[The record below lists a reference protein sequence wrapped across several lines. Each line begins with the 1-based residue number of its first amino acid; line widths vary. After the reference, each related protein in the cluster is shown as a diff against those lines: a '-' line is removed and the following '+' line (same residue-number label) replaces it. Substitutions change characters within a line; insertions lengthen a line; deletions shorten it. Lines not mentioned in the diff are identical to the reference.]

1 MNQSPRK
8 PPIRANEASP
18 ADEAVLPPV
27 FIHSLFRSGS
37 TWLFDVF
44 RRAEAGY
51 WCYQEPFH
59 EELRRL
65 NSNPDALL
73 AVHTDMAR
81 SMRHPALERPYFYE
95 FHAIREH
102 IGDSFQPCI
111 SYASFFDPSI
121 CPAFDDYTSRLIRHA
136 QGRPVLQCCRSFG
149 RVAHLRQQYG
159 GVHIYLWR
167 NPWDQW
173 WSYQINDYFDAR
185 SLAILHACNAPPVI
199 KLLRDELS
207 IDNELLRG
215 HEDDFSRLDKIP
227 MSLESR
233 YLAFYGL
240 WLFSLIEN
248 RPQADVDINIDQL
261 ATDAEYRARVTTLLR
276 DCGVTGLDFS
286 TCAVPQ
292 AQFGSDDKE
301 FFGLIERRV
310 QQLFAI
316 AGYDITVLHDV
327 IRLQALTQPAPAA
340 QSDTAMRDAMRSRGV
355 ARRYA
360 HHAFVATR
368 QRVQTTDQLNAVA
381 HERDAALAK
390 AGAAEAL
397 AQQAER
403 QAQAAEIRA
412 NQAEALA
419 GQAKTQALAAETR
432 TARSFSERDAA
443 LAKADQ
449 LHSELMRLYA
459 SKSWRATLPLRRGM
473 RFLKSVLRPPA
484 LVMMRW
490 VLRHSR
496 IRAVFRRL
504 LGPFPWVTAQLRALA
519 RHRGLLE
526 PTGSP
531 VSPEGQHS
539 TPLESGSAEVHP
551 PKLSAEEI
559 ESPAADP
566 REPTGPAMSSR
577 TAEIYARLL
586 AMRASKAFRGYD

>member
-1 MNQSPRK
+1 MKPSPRK
-8 PPIRANEASP
+8 PFIRANEASP

-37 TWLFDVF
+37 TWLFDAF

-59 EELRRL
+59 EELRKL
-65 NSNPDALL
+65 SPNPDALL
-73 AVHTDMAR
+73 SVHTDMAR
-81 SMRHPALERPYFYE
+81 SMRHPALECPYFYE

-111 SYASFFDPSI
+111 SYASFFDPTI

-149 RVAHLRQQYG
+149 RVAYLRRQYN
-159 GVHIYLWR
+159 GVHIHLWR

-173 WSYQINDYFDAR
+173 WSYQIHDYFDA
-185 SLAILHACNAPPVI
+185 SNLAILHACNAPPVI
-199 KLLRDELS
+199 NLLRDELS

-215 HEDDFSRLDKIP
+215 HEDDVSRFEQIP

-248 RPQADVDINIDQL
+248 RPQAEVDINIDQL
-261 ATDAEYRARVTTLLR
+261 ATDAEYRARATTVLEDR
-276 DCGVTGLDFS
+276 GVTDLNFS

-292 AQFGSDDKE
+292 AQFGPDDKE
-301 FFGLIERRV
+301 FFEPLERRV
-310 QQLFAI
+310 HQLFVM
-316 AGYDITVLHDV
+316 AGYDVTVLHDA
-327 IRLQALTQPAPAA
+327 IRLQALTQPAPV
-340 QSDTAMRDAMRSRGV
+340 SDGDTAMRDAMRSRSV

-360 HHAFVATR
+360 HHAFLAAR
-368 QRVQTTDQLNAVA
+368 ERVQATGQLNATER
-381 HERDAALAK
+381 ERDAALAK

-403 QAQAAEIRA
+403 QAHAAEIRA
-412 NQAEALA
+412 TQAEALA

-432 TARSFSERDAA
+432 AAQGLGERGAVR
-443 LAKADQ
+443 AKIDW
-449 LHSELMRLYA
+449 LHGDLKRLYA

-473 RFLKSVLRPPA
+473 RFLKSALRPPV

-490 VLRHSR
+490 VLCHAR
-496 IRAVFRRL
+496 IRAVFQRL
-504 LGPFPWVTAQLRALA
+504 LRPFPRLTARLRVLA
-519 RHRGLLE
+519 HRGFPKSPPLSVISMTKSGA
-526 PTGSP
+526 PTG
-531 VSPEGQHS
+531 
-539 TPLESGSAEVHP
+539 L
-551 PKLSAEEI
+551 
-559 ESPAADP
+559 
-566 REPTGPAMSSR
+566 AMSSR
-577 TAEIYARLL
+577 TTEVYARLL